1 MAETRTLEGPA
12 GAQQTCRIVTHMSE
26 SVDAIDNV
34 SFVIGRC
41 ETSSRVTAYEKRL
54 QHAVFLGVDLV
65 RTIEAVI
72 TSQPFHRLR
81 GREHAIGLTR
91 RLEARGDVD
100 GSSD

>member
-1 MAETRTLEGPA
+1 M
-12 GAQQTCRIVTHMSE
+12 
-26 SVDAIDNV
+26 
-34 SFVIGRC
+34 
-41 ETSSRVTAYEKRL
+41 TAYEKRL

-72 TSQPFHRLR
+72 TSQPFHRRR